1 MPVPESSSTVP
12 VRVAWLIKG
21 LGPGGAEQLLVS
33 SARVADHA
41 RFQYHAAYVR
51 PDKDQLVAQLA
62 ASGVAATLLGGG
74 RFGQLVW
81 PWRLRR
87 FITGFDVVHAHSPL
101 VAGVTRVAARTIPS
115 GRRPSTVSTEHNV
128 WGNFSWPTRILNAVS
143 AGLDGRRWAV
153 SEEVRRSMWPRLR
166 AGTEVLVHGIV
177 QADLP
182 PSEGTRE
189 RVRTELGIPDGAVVA
204 MTVANLRREKDYP
217 NLLHAVHLALAR
229 ETRLVVLAV
238 GQGPLADEVRDLHR
252 ELGLGER
259 VRLLGYRSDVRDLLA
274 AADLFVLG
282 SAFEGLPV
290 SIMEA
295 MAAGLPV
302 AATAVGGVP
311 EAVVDGETGILV
323 PPRDPDALADA
334 MARLA
339 TDPGLRSR
347 MGATARRR
355 ATLFDIRAA
364 VDEEQRAYAELAT
377 RYPRRPSPLPHRT
390 SAA

>member
-1 MPVPESSSTVP
+1 M
-12 VRVAWLIKG
+12 
-21 LGPGGAEQLLVS
+21 
-33 SARVADHA
+33 
-41 RFQYHAAYVR
+41 
-51 PDKDQLVAQLA
+51 
-62 ASGVAATLLGGG
+62 
-74 RFGQLVW
+74 
-81 PWRLRR
+81 
-87 FITGFDVVHAHSPL
+87 
-101 VAGVTRVAARTIPS
+101 
-115 GRRPSTVSTEHNV
+115 
-128 WGNFSWPTRILNAVS
+128 
-143 AGLDGRRWAV
+143 
-153 SEEVRRSMWPRLR
+153 
-166 AGTEVLVHGIV
+166 
-177 QADLP
+177 
-182 PSEGTRE
+182 
-189 RVRTELGIPDGAVVA
+189 
-204 MTVANLRREKDYP
+204 
-217 NLLHAVHLALAR
+217 
-229 ETRLVVLAV
+229 VLAV

-252 ELGLGER
+252 ELALGER

-334 MARLA
+334 VVPGWPATRLC
-339 TDPGLRSR
+339 RSR

-364 VDEEQRAYAELAT
+364 VEARSSGRTPSWRPAT
-377 RYPRRPSPLPHRT
+377 RAGPAPCPSRT